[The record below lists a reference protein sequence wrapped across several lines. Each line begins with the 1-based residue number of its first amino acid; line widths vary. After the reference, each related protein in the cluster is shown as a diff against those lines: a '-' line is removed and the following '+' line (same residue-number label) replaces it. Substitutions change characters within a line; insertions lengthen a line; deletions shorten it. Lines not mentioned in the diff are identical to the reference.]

1 MLPNQSQRSKSS
13 VITNERSR
21 SLSARWPGLAGS
33 FGHWLAVVLSFS
45 CFAVKL
51 RLFSSGHLV
60 DYPIAVASGFIAGT
74 APVAVNMTLPAF
86 AAERRC
92 CMAPAA
98 INRYLLPAWR
108 SAANPSAAAAAVDR
122 QYRQTDGRT
131 DTRPLH
137 RPCSAHY
144 SGSVNK
150 VDLSNY

>member
-1 MLPNQSQRSKSS
+1 
-13 VITNERSR
+13 
-21 SLSARWPGLAGS
+21 
-33 FGHWLAVVLSFS
+33 
-45 CFAVKL
+45 
-51 RLFSSGHLV
+51 
-60 DYPIAVASGFIAGT
+60 VASGFIAGT

-98 INRYLLPAWR
+98 INRYLLPAGR

-144 SGSVNK
+144 AGSINK
-150 VDLSNY
+150 MDFLLKFWALVSYFNVILTDFTDYYVMAISITYTWSL